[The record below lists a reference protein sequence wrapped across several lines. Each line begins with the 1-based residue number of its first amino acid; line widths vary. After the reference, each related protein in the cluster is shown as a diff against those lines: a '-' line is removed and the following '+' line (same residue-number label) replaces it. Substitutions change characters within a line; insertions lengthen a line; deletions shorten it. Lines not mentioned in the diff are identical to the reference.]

1 MSFYGTNVLPVL
13 QNLFHVAPGN
23 MRLYY
28 YDQEMSKVA
37 GPEEMKWNS
46 KVCACAKKIIIRIA
60 RKGKRRLIKYSKG
73 YGGHSKSWTEWKGN
87 IPRRHKKSGR

>member
-1 MSFYGTNVLPVL
+1 
-13 QNLFHVAPGN
+13 

-46 KVCACAKKIIIRIA
+46 KVCACAKK
-60 RKGKRRLIKYSKG
+60 KNKNSEKREDER
-73 YGGHSKSWTEWKGN
+73 N
-87 IPRRHKKSGR
+87 

>member
-1 MSFYGTNVLPVL
+1 MFILQVCRGLGTNVLPVI

-46 KVCACAKKIIIRIA
+46 KVCACAKNKN
-60 RKGKRRLIKYSKG
+60 KNSDKREDER
-73 YGGHSKSWTEWKGN
+73 N
-87 IPRRHKKSGR
+87 